1 MTPTALGVHN
11 APSEPTVVPRMRRL
25 WLVPLVL
32 AAVGCSSMGALDPP
46 QITLSDLEISEMT
59 VFETSLVARLRV
71 TNPNPEP
78 LVLDGG
84 SFDLILDGRKV
95 GSGTVKESFTV
106 ERLDAVLVDATVR
119 VSNATLVLRLKDVL
133 EQQVVSYGIR
143 GAFFTRGTF
152 GTAKLRVDRTG
163 TLDLSDLDRGRA
175 GAGEDRTVTP

>member
-1 MTPTALGVHN
+1 MILSSIGIDSTPIRPTA
-11 APSEPTVVPRMRRL
+11 APRMRRL
-25 WLVPLVL
+25 WPVLLVM
-32 AAVGCSSMGALDPP
+32 AAVGCGSMGALDPP
-46 QITLSDLEISEMT
+46 QITLSDLAISEMT
-59 VFETSLVARLRV
+59 VFETSLVARLRI

-95 GSGTVKESFTV
+95 GSGTVKDSFTI
-106 ERLDAVLVDATVR
+106 ERLDAVLVDATVH

-133 EQQVVSYGIR
+133 QQQTVSYGIR

-163 TLDLSDLDRGRA
+163 TLDLSDLDRSRA
-175 GAGEDRTVTP
+175 APGGDGAVTP